1 MIFNESRGLHGFIY
15 NNILDCSIY
24 LEYIFMSYGITEK
37 QLKLFN
43 FIKNYIKKNIT
54 SPSYEEMKIALRLN
68 SKCTISAKLKQ
79 LEQRGWIEKM
89 NGKNR
94 SIRVV
99 EK

>member
-1 MIFNESRGLHGFIY
+1 
-15 NNILDCSIY
+15 
-24 LEYIFMSYGITEK
+24 MSYGITEK

-43 FIKNYIKKNIT
+43 FIKDYIKKNVT

-94 SIRVV
+94 SIRVIT
-99 EK
+99 K

>member
-1 MIFNESRGLHGFIY
+1 
-15 NNILDCSIY
+15 
-24 LEYIFMSYGITEK
+24 MSYGITEK

-79 LEQRGWIEKM
+79 LEERGWIEKM

>member
-1 MIFNESRGLHGFIY
+1 
-15 NNILDCSIY
+15 
-24 LEYIFMSYGITEK
+24 MSYGITEK

-43 FIKNYIKKNIT
+43 FIKDYIKKNVT

>member
-1 MIFNESRGLHGFIY
+1 MK
-15 NNILDCSIY
+15 
-24 LEYIFMSYGITEK
+24 YGITKK
-37 QLKLFN
+37 QLKLLN
-43 FIKNYIKKNIT
+43 FIQDYIKKNIT
-54 SPSYEEMKIALRLN
+54 SPSFEEMKVALNLN

>member
-1 MIFNESRGLHGFIY
+1 MK
-15 NNILDCSIY
+15 
-24 LEYIFMSYGITEK
+24 YGITKK

-43 FIKNYIKKNIT
+43 FLKTYIKKNII
-54 SPSYEEMKIALRLN
+54 SPSYEEMKVALNLN

-79 LEQRGWIEKM
+79 LEERGWIEKM

-99 EK
+99 AK

>member
-1 MIFNESRGLHGFIY
+1 MK
-15 NNILDCSIY
+15 
-24 LEYIFMSYGITEK
+24 YGITKK

-43 FIKNYIKKNIT
+43 FLKDYIKKNIT
-54 SPSYEEMKIALRLN
+54 SPSYDEMMVALDLN

-79 LEQRGWIEKM
+79 LEERGWIEKI

-99 EK
+99 AK